1 MASGQN
7 FRNRTCPSTVQC
19 DRPVSESDT
28 LCWLNWFSI
37 LLVIWIGP
45 NLLNLRVIEQDF
57 CSPGQGFVCLVN
69 LLVCRIKFFCLHDQV
84 VCLHGQVFCLLDH
97 VFLFTRSS
105 FFDRANK
112 FFFCTI
118 KFFVCTIKFFVYTSQ
133 VFVYTIKY
141 FVCTIK
147 FLSAWS
153 SFFTWR
159 RIFYFHGKDFLQQL
173 SLFSRQVM
181 TFNKFWPK

>member
-84 VCLHGQVFCLLDH
+84 VCLHCQVFCLLDH

-118 KFFVCTIKFFVYTSQ
+118 KFFVCTIKFFFARSSFLFTQVKFLFRSSFLFAQSSFYPLGQ
-133 VFVYTIKY
+133 VFS
-141 FVCTIK
+141 
-147 FLSAWS
+147 LDGE
-153 SFFTWR
+153 FF
-159 RIFYFHGKDFLQQL
+159 IFMAKI
-173 SLFSRQVM
+173 
-181 TFNKFWPK
+181 FNNS